1 VFKLDYRSLME
12 RVRRYAEDLVNSGRA
27 ELVVLFGSLAE
38 GRYLPSSDIDLLI
51 VVREAPE
58 NPLERI
64 PAYIDPKMPLDLEP
78 RVFTVE
84 EFFRVAR
91 ERRFALEV
99 LTKGI
104 LLAGRKEVLEE
115 ARRIA
120 GLQPSCS

>member
-1 VFKLDYRSLME
+1 VGEALRGGPGQFGKGGAGGALRFF
-12 RVRRYAEDLVNSGRA
+12 RRIK
-27 ELVVLFGSLAE
+27 
-38 GRYLPSSDIDLLI
+38 RYLPSSDIDLLI

-91 ERRFALEV
+91 ERRRFAQEV

-104 LLAGRKEVLEE
+104 LLAGRKEILEE

-120 GLQPSCS
+120 GLQSFCS